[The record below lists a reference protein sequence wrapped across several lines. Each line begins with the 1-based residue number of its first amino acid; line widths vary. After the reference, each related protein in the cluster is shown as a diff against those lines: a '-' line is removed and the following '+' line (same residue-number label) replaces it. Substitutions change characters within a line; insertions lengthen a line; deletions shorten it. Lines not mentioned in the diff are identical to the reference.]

1 MAKKRQLDTAALL
14 GALEAKKEEEGRS
27 WRDIARELGVDHTAF
42 TRLGKGK
49 RPDVDTL
56 VALTDWLGVGL
67 DSFVSGDATRDERQ
81 ETLTAIATY
90 LRADKALKPRS
101 AEAIESVLRAAYD
114 QLAEPEAAEPARR

>member
-1 MAKKRQLDTAALL
+1 VAKNRQLDTTALL

-27 WRDIARELGVDHTAF
+27 WRDIARELEIDHSTF
-42 TRLGKGK
+42 TRLGKGT

-67 DSFVSGDATRDERQ
+67 DTFVSGEATRDERQ
-81 ETLTAIATY
+81 ETLAAIATY

-114 QLAEPEAAEPARR
+114 QLAEPDKPEPAAR